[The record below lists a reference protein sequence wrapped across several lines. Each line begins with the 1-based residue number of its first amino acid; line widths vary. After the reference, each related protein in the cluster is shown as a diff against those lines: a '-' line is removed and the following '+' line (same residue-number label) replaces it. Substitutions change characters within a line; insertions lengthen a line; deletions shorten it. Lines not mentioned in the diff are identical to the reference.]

1 MNGKLEL
8 PYKLMDIEI
17 DDERFTLS
25 FRSFKAHQDSYSIK
39 RSGLAGNFE
48 VYYKCSG
55 MENRFECDLT
65 VGELYCFYIEL
76 DNVYDGLPGTK
87 PVAILE
93 SNSETQERT
102 KMTFRPDEGKF
113 LISGLFM
120 NRDNCY
126 KSGIFFDMKIDTL
139 FVPQLVGE
147 ILAALENFFKE
158 LENIQGHRNFL

>member
-8 PYKLMDIEI
+8 PYKLMDIEM

-25 FRSFKAHQDSYSIK
+25 FKSFKAHQDSYSIK

-48 VYYKCSG
+48 VYHRCSG
-55 MENRFECDLT
+55 SESRFECDLT

-93 SNSETQERT
+93 SNSRTQERT
-102 KMTFRPDEGKF
+102 KMTFRPDKGKF
-113 LISGLFM
+113 LISGLVR
-120 NRDNCY
+120 NRDNGY
-126 KSGIFFDMKIDTL
+126 KSGIIFDMEIDTV
-139 FVPQLVGE
+139 FVVEMLVT
-147 ILAALENFFKE
+147 LENFFKK
-158 LENIQGHRNFL
+158 LEEIQGHRNFL

>member
-1 MNGKLEL
+1 MDEKMEL
-8 PYKLMDIEI
+8 PYKLMDIGM
-17 DDERFTLS
+17 DDEHFTLS
-25 FRSFKAHQDSYSIK
+25 FKRFKAHQDSFSIK
-39 RSGLAGNFE
+39 RSGLAGDFE

-93 SNSETQERT
+93 SNSGTQERT
-102 KMTFRPDEGKF
+102 KMTFSGDKGKYF
-113 LISGLFM
+113 ISGIFR

-126 KSGIFFDMKIDTL
+126 KSGIIFDMELGAVFMGDILGTL
-139 FVPQLVGE
+139 E
-147 ILAALENFFKE
+147 KFFKY
-158 LENIQGHRNFL
+158 LEEMQGHRNFL

>member
-8 PYKLMDIEI
+8 PYKLMDIET

-25 FRSFKAHQDSYSIK
+25 FKSFRAHQDSFSIK
-39 RSGLAGNFE
+39 RSGLAGDFE

-65 VGELYCFYIEL
+65 AANLYYFYYEL
-76 DNVYDGLPGTK
+76 DNAWDGLPGTK

-102 KMTFRPDEGKF
+102 KMTFRLDKGICFINGFFK
-113 LISGLFM
+113 
-120 NRDNCY
+120 NRDNIY
-126 KSGIFFDMKIDTL
+126 KSGIIFDIEIDCI
-139 FVPQLVGE
+139 FIPE
-147 ILAALENFFKE
+147 ILASLENFFKG
-158 LENIQGHRNFL
+158 LEEIQGHRNFL